1 MTRPINLDL
10 DHITINLTPM
20 GKYNLRNNNRLNWMH
35 LSENIGI
42 LNACLTI
49 YFRLFHTT
57 KFDINTFFASV
68 ARYNFLILT
77 CFYTFMVH
85 EGKYVKSF
93 MWTLNFK
100 LSNIVANLHAFFF
113 IMFGIVLYF
122 KQCT

>member
-10 DHITINLTPM
+10 DRITINLTPM

-42 LNACLTI
+42 LTACLTI

-57 KFDINTFFASV
+57 KFDINLQFFASV
-68 ARYNFLILT
+68 ARYNFLKYIHV
-77 CFYTFMVH
+77 FMVH
-85 EGKYVKSF
+85 EGKYVKSLV
-93 MWTLNFK
+93 WTLNFK

-113 IMFGIVLYF
+113 IMLGIVLFF